1 MHAASA
7 ASAPVRVPVESDGRE
22 EVAQLVRRPRGRRG
36 DPMLPARGD
45 HLKMPSQGSQP
56 PQRPVPIIPTA
67 GGHGERMLSVQEIRL
82 STQPSKWPAPTRPA
96 PTLPVAAT
104 AVPPAG
110 GVTPEPGLERLRPA
124 PLTTAPIPVAEL
136 SDDEWHTPPGSPY
149 QLPSPTSL
157 TVPLLLLPPPLSPSS
172 PEARAPEVP
181 RREGKQPMPP
191 SPPASTS
198 AVAPEATEP
207 VSPTEALR
215 PPDKL
220 AHVGELANQ
229 LAEPLDKLWGLR
241 VPGLPPFHYMDRD
254 ALVNANH
261 FLTRHEHLLDMKDL
275 RHAQDC
281 LRDLLDHGVQE
292 GRLPGVSESRLG
304 GLRLLSEVD
313 LMSLTK
319 PLRQFKAGFAEI
331 YDEVVNV
338 RGGDP
343 NWFRQRARPIE
354 DIEAERAARIAAD
367 NEALRLGHY
376 TF

>member
-7 ASAPVRVPVESDGRE
+7 TPALVRVPVESDGEE
-22 EVAQLVRRPRGRRG
+22 EVAQLVRRPRARRG

-45 HLKMPSQGSQP
+45 HLKAPSQGSRP
-56 PQRPVPIIPTA
+56 PQRPAPIIPTA

-82 STQPSKWPAPTRPA
+82 ITQPSKWPAPTRLA
-96 PTLPVAAT
+96 PTLPVAAK
-104 AVPPAG
+104 AVPPAED
-110 GVTPEPGLERLRPA
+110 VTPEPKLERLRPA
-124 PLTTAPIPVAEL
+124 PLATASLPVAEL
-136 SDDEWHTPPGSPY
+136 SDDEWHTPPGSPS
-149 QLPSPTSL
+149 QLLSPTPLS
-157 TVPLLLLPPPLSPSS
+157 VPLPPP
-172 PEARAPEVP
+172 PEARTPEVP

-191 SPPASTS
+191 SPRESKS
-198 AVAPEATEP
+198 AVAPEATDP

-215 PPDKL
+215 PLDKL

-229 LAEPLDKLWGLR
+229 LAEPLDELWRLR

-254 ALVNANH
+254 ALVDAHH
-261 FLTRHEHLLDMKDL
+261 FLARHEHLLDMKDL
-275 RHAQDC
+275 RHAQDG
-281 LRDLLDHGVQE
+281 LRDLLDHAVKD
-292 GRLPGVSESRLG
+292 GRLPGVSEARLE

-331 YDEVVNV
+331 YDEVVHV

-343 NWFRQRARPIE
+343 KWFTRRARPIE
-354 DIEAERAARIAAD
+354 DIEAQRAARIAAD
-367 NEALRLGHY
+367 NKALEEGHY